1 MLEDVLGN
9 LDTRDLLLV
18 TLIVDMRK
26 GYDKLASWAK
36 GVLSIDISTQSQY
49 LIFINRRAKSLKII
63 GKRENM
69 NILLNIGL
77 DEGTF
82 QRVMQRAGEPGYI
95 KLTRHE
101 FLDYIRGHAIMTY
114 KNHP

>member
-36 GVLSIDISTQSQY
+36 GVLSIDIRAQY
-49 LIFINRRAKSLKII
+49 LAI
-63 GKRENM
+63 G
-69 NILLNIGL
+69 
-77 DEGTF
+77 
-82 QRVMQRAGEPGYI
+82 P
-95 KLTRHE
+95 
-101 FLDYIRGHAIMTY
+101 
-114 KNHP
+114 